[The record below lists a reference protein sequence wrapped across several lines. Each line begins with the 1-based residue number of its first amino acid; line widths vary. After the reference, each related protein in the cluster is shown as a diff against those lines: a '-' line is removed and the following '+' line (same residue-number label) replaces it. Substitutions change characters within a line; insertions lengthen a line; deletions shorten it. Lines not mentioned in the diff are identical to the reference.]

1 MDAPTPP
8 AAPAPPLT
16 ASEAAVVADD
26 FQSFHKAEQAARV
39 GKPLPVPV
47 PTVSDDEG
55 DDEPEPAAAVA
66 PAGSTP
72 SAPVSKKQQ
81 RINDAIRTAVEAATR
96 EDKAELA
103 RLRAAQPPHEPRV
116 APAAVASPSPAL
128 AADPH
133 DPEPDHTDA
142 TKYPGGEYDPKF
154 LRAAAA
160 WDNRQERRQSEAAAQ
175 ARAAADQQDQAFRS
189 NAKAASDAWEAK
201 AKADPEFRT
210 RLNPDLMKALIP
222 ASQIPVDDKG
232 QRLFALGPL
241 NVIAQEMLDHPD
253 TAPDLADFL
262 STHPEDLTRLT
273 ALDPRTG
280 VPMLSSR
287 QLIRE
292 IGRIEGRL
300 SRAEAPEP
308 PPAPNVVTD
317 APLPPTTL
325 GTRSTTPADPIAA
338 AVKRNDFATFNRL
351 ELEKKAAGQLRR

>member
-1 MDAPTPP
+1 MDPVTP

-39 GKPLPVPV
+39 GKPLSVPV

-103 RLRAAQPPHEPRV
+103 RLRAAQPPPRPEPRV
-116 APAAVASPSPAL
+116 APAAVAPASSAL

-160 WDNRQERRQSEAAAQ
+160 WDNRQERRQEQAAAQ
-175 ARAAADQQDQAFRS
+175 QQQAFRS

-210 RLNPDLMKALIP
+210 RLDPALMEKLIP

-232 QRLFALGPL
+232 QRLFPLGPL

-280 VPMLSSR
+280 VPVLSSR